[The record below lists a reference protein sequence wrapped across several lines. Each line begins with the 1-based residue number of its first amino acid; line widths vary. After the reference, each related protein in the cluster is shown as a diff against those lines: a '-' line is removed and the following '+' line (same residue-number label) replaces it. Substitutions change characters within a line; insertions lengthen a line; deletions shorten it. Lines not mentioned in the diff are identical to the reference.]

1 MAGRLDRFL
10 NLERPRQERD
20 TPAPHAQASAGRFA
34 PEPSAPAPS
43 GLELDSSPPDEQPFV
58 RCARCGQ
65 DHDRSAVRCGHC
77 GEDLH
82 SVAQRAFN
90 ARLWER
96 QREEAREA
104 EAALARARAPA
115 PLDDAAAVYAHV
127 LEEHAARR
135 AAGLDEARRP
145 GELDESAPLLAGW
158 AAPGMRLLRRL
169 PTARLQLAAALGTAL
184 LAATCAVRAWLTF
197 TREGRPSLS
206 YLALIALV
214 ALFVPRRPRAR
225 W

>member
-82 SVAQRAFN
+82 SVEQRTFN

-115 PLDDAAAVYAHV
+115 PPDDAAAIYAQV

-135 AAGLDEARRP
+135 AAGLDQARRP
-145 GELDESAPLLAGW
+145 GARGESPLFASW
-158 AAPGMRLLRRL
+158 SAPGMWLLRRL
-169 PTARLQLAAALGTAL
+169 PTPRLQLAAALGTVL
-184 LAATCAVRAWLTF
+184 LAAVCAVRAWQTF

-206 YLALIALV
+206 YLALVAVV
-214 ALFVPRRPRAR
+214 ALFVPRRPRSR